1 MQGMLTRL
9 AVLILVTAA
18 AVGCASTGAVP
29 RPFPGA
35 PIGTAPPKPP
45 LVPAVPANPGDAT
58 AAPADAPPPVA
69 APIAPLPVPP
79 EVVITALALQGTP
92 YRYGGSDPSGFDCSG
107 LVQWVFRQHGVVLP
121 REARDQFQSGTII
134 PPEDLRPGDLVFFET
149 ERRGD
154 ASHVGIVLDQE
165 TFVHAP
171 NSRGVVRIE
180 RLELDYW
187 STRYLGARRVQ

>member
-1 MQGMLTRL
+1 MQGMLPRL
-9 AVLILVTAA
+9 AVLILLTAVVA
-18 AVGCASTGAVP
+18 GCASTGAVP

-35 PIGTAPPKPP
+35 PIVTASPKPP
-45 LVPAVPANPGDAT
+45 TPSDPAAAPGDPVT
-58 AAPADAPPPVA
+58 APADVPPPVA

-121 REARDQFQSGTII
+121 REARDQFQSGTTIA
-134 PPEDLRPGDLVFFET
+134 PEDLRPGDLVFFAT

-154 ASHVGIVLDQE
+154 ASHVGIVLDQD

-187 STRYLGARRVQ
+187 SKRYLGARRVH

>member
-9 AVLILVTAA
+9 AVLFFLTAA
-18 AVGCASTGAVP
+18 AAGCASTGAVP

-35 PIGTAPPKPP
+35 PIATAPPKPP
-45 LVPAVPANPGDAT
+45 TATDAPANPGDA
-58 AAPADAPPPVA
+58 VA
-69 APIAPLPVPP
+69 APTDVPPSVPPPSAPLPVPP

-134 PPEDLRPGDLVFFET
+134 APEDLRPGDLVFFET

-154 ASHVGIVLDQE
+154 ASHVGIVLDQD

-180 RLELDYW
+180 QLELDYW
-187 STRYLGARRVQ
+187 SKRYLGARRVH

>member
-9 AVLILVTAA
+9 AVLILLTAA
-18 AVGCASTGAVP
+18 AGCASTGAVP

-35 PIGTAPPKPP
+35 PIVTAPPKPP
-45 LVPAVPANPGDAT
+45 PASDAPASPGDTA
-58 AAPADAPPPVA
+58 AAPADMPPSVPP
-69 APIAPLPVPP
+69 PIAPLPVPP
-79 EVVITALALQGTP
+79 EVVITALAQQGTP
-92 YRYGGSDPSGFDCSG
+92 YRYGGSNPSGFDCSG

-121 REARDQFQSGTII
+121 REARDQFQSGTLVA
-134 PPEDLRPGDLVFFET
+134 PEDLQPGDLVFFET

-154 ASHVGIVLDQE
+154 ASHVGIVLDQD

-171 NSRGVVRIE
+171 SSRGVVRIE

-187 STRYLGARRVQ
+187 SKRYLGARRVH